1 MEQLT
6 ELLRRHCSS
15 WEKLGG
21 VEKKWHKMREGKVS
35 YKKEE
40 EKMCYKKEEDKG
52 SYKKEEGKVSYKREE
67 GKVCYN
73 MGEEFSSQLDCD
85 IPGVQIRQETELGLA
100 RRRSGTRWRK
110 RC

>member
-6 ELLRRHCSS
+6 ELLRRHCSRR
-15 WEKLGG
+15 EKLGG

-40 EKMCYKKEEDKG
+40 EKV
-52 SYKKEEGKVSYKREE
+52 SFKKEEGKVCFK
-67 GKVCYN
+67 

-85 IPGVQIRQETELGLA
+85 IPGEQIRQETELGLA

-110 RC
+110 RF

>member
-35 YKKEE
+35 YKKEGG
-40 EKMCYKKEEDKG
+40 M
-52 SYKKEEGKVSYKREE
+52 VSYK
-67 GKVCYN
+67 

-85 IPGVQIRQETELGLA
+85 IPGEQIRQETELGLA

-110 RC
+110 RF

>member
-40 EKMCYKKEEDKG
+40 
-52 SYKKEEGKVSYKREE
+52 GKVSYKREE
-67 GKVCYN
+67 GMVSYK

-85 IPGVQIRQETELGLA
+85 IPGEQIRQETELGLG
-100 RRRSGTRWRK
+100 RRRSGTR
-110 RC
+110 

>member
-21 VEKKWHKMREGKVS
+21 VEKKWHKMREDKVS

-40 EKMCYKKEEDKG
+40 EKM
-52 SYKKEEGKVSYKREE
+52 SYKREE
-67 GKVCYN
+67 GKVCYK
-73 MGEEFSSQLDCD
+73 MGEFSSQLDCD
-85 IPGVQIRQETELGLA
+85 IPGEQIRQEAELGLGK
-100 RRRSGTRWRK
+100 RRSGTRWRK
-110 RC
+110 RF

>member
-1 MEQLT
+1 M
-6 ELLRRHCSS
+6 
-15 WEKLGG
+15 
-21 VEKKWHKMREGKVS
+21 EKKWHKMREGKVS

-40 EKMCYKKEEDKG
+40 EKMSYKKEED
-52 SYKKEEGKVSYKREE
+52 KVSYKREE
-67 GKVCYN
+67 GMVCYK

-85 IPGVQIRQETELGLA
+85 IPGVQIRQDTERGLG